1 MSNITLIDL
10 MLDVGILKVREL
22 TNDHILFF
30 LKNVL

>member
-22 TNDHILFF
+22 TNDHILLF